1 MVRLSDLP
9 EIARDYLE
17 GIPLPEF
24 DTDPW
29 VSGPPLSQRRVA
41 IISTAGLQRR
51 GDRPFMEGTAD
62 FRVIP
67 GDIDTG
73 DLRMSHISA
82 NFDRTGFQQDL
93 NVIFP
98 LDRLNELAD
107 EGVIGSV
114 AGFHYSFMGATDPR
128 EMEPTVRHLA
138 GLLKD
143 DAVDAVLMVPV

>member
-9 EIARDYLE
+9 EWERDYLE
-17 GIPLPEF
+17 GLPCPTF

-29 VSGPPLSQRRVA
+29 VAGPPLSQRRVA

-67 GDIDTG
+67 GDIGTG
-73 DLRMSHISA
+73 DLVMSHISV

-93 NVIFP
+93 NVVFP
-98 LDRLNELAD
+98 LDRLNELAA

>member
-9 EIARDYLE
+9 EWERDYLSS
-17 GIPLPEF
+17 LPCPTF
-24 DTDPW
+24 DSDPW
-29 VSGPPLSQRRVA
+29 VDGPPLAERRIA

-67 GDIDTG
+67 GNVATG
-73 DLRMSHISA
+73 DMVMSHISV

-93 NVIFP
+93 NVVIP

-114 AGFHYSFMGATDPR
+114 ADFHYSFMGATDPR
-128 EMEPTVRHLA
+128 DMEPTVRHLA

-143 DAVDAVLMVPV
+143 DAVDAVLLVPV

>member
-1 MVRLSDLP
+1 MVRLIDLP
-9 EIARDYLE
+9 EWERDYLS
-17 GIPLPEF
+17 GLPCPTF

-29 VSGPPLSQRRVA
+29 VAGPPLSQRRVA

-67 GDIDTG
+67 GAVATG
-73 DLRMSHISA
+73 DMVMSHISV

-93 NVIFP
+93 NVVFP

-114 AGFHYSFMGATDPR
+114 ADFHYSFMGATDPR

-143 DAVDAVLMVPV
+143 DAVNAVLLVPV